1 MKLALIGV
9 GLIGGS
15 AAAAWRADGTV
26 KHVTGYDIDSSAA
39 ERGRALGMLDAIA
52 PTVALAVADADVV
65 LLSVPVLAMRSVFDV
80 LARHARPNAVIT
92 DVGST
97 KLSVIDAA
105 RSGLSSGGRV
115 SLSRFV
121 PGHPIAGREVPGI
134 DSADAQLFRGRL
146 VITTPTA
153 ETGAEATAL
162 IESLWARSGA
172 RLARMDAADHDRIF
186 AAVSHLPHLL
196 AFALVASIASE
207 TDGDRK
213 MEFAGAGFRD
223 FTRIAASSP
232 EMWRDVCLA
241 NRATLGAELQR
252 YRELLDQLQKA
263 VDAGDAAFLERTFA
277 LASEARRRHA
287 PTLDAE

>member
-1 MKLALIGV
+1 VKLALIGV

-15 AAAAWRADGTV
+15 AAAAWRASGAV
-26 KHVTGYDIDSSAA
+26 KHVTGYDVDPAAA
-39 ERGRALGMLDAIA
+39 EHGRARGILDEIA
-52 PTVALAVADADVV
+52 PTIAVAVADADIV
-65 LLSVPVLAMRSVFDV
+65 LLSIPVLAMRSVFYE
-80 LARHARPNAVIT
+80 LAQHAPANAVVT

-97 KLSVIDAA
+97 KLSVIEAA
-105 RSGLSSGGRV
+105 RSCLSSGAR
-115 SLSRFV
+115 SPLSRFV

-134 DSADAQLFRGRL
+134 GSADAQLFRSKL

-153 ETGAEATAL
+153 ETSTEATTL
-162 IESLWARSGA
+162 VESLWARAGA

-186 AAVSHLPHLL
+186 AAVSHLPHLV

-207 TDGDRK
+207 SDGDRK

-232 EMWRDVCLA
+232 FMWRDVCLA
-241 NRATLGAELQR
+241 NRHALGTELRR
-252 YRELLDQLQKA
+252 YRELLDELQQA